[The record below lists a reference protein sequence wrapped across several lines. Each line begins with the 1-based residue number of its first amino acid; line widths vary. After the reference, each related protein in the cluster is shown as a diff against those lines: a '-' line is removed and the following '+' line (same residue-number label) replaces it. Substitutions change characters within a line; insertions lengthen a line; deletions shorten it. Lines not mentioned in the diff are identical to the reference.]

1 MRDFVITADSNCDL
15 PEEYIKE
22 NHIGIIPHY
31 YDIDGVTY
39 GDEKN
44 LTAKEF
50 YDLMRAGKMPTTMA
64 SNPAVIRDTFQ
75 SYADQGVD
83 VLHFSFSSALS
94 GGHSN
99 VVCGAEE
106 ICEENPGM
114 KIRVVDTLN
123 VSLGEG
129 MVIMKAV
136 RMKREGK
143 SLDEIADWVEE
154 HRNEFCVFFVVDDLF
169 HLHRGGRLSKTSA
182 IVGSVLNV
190 KPILIVN
197 EEGKLVNSGTVRGR
211 KKALN
216 TIVDRA
222 AESMGQEYLSDD
234 WDLCVVHADA
244 PEDAQMVADALK
256 EKTGKQALIN
266 VVSPSIG
273 AHTGPDVI
281 GILCMGKKR
290 G

>member
-1 MRDFVITADSNCDL
+1 MITADSNCDL
-15 PEEYIKE
+15 LPEYIRE
-22 NHIGIIPHY
+22 NGIGIIPHY

-44 LTAKEF
+44 LTPKEF
-50 YDLMRAGKMPTTMA
+50 YDMMRGGKMPTTMA
-64 SNPAVIRDTFQ
+64 SNPAVIRNTFQ
-75 SYADQGVD
+75 KYADQGLD

-99 VVCGAEE
+99 VVCGAQE

-129 MVIMKAV
+129 MVIMKAI
-136 RMKREGK
+136 RMKRDGK

-154 HRNEFCVFFVVDDLF
+154 NRLRFCVYFVVDDLF
-169 HLHRGGRLSKTSA
+169 HLHRGGRLSKTTA
-182 IVGSVLNV
+182 IVGSVLNI
-190 KPILIVN
+190 KPILIVDD
-197 EEGKLVNSGTVRGR
+197 EGKLVNNGTVRGR

-216 TIVDRA
+216 TIVERA
-222 AESMGQEYLSDD
+222 VKSMGEEYLSDD
-234 WDLCVVHADA
+234 WDLCVVHGDA
-244 PEDAQMVADALK
+244 PEDAQTVAAALK
-256 EKTGKQALIN
+256 EKTGKN
-266 VVSPSIG
+266 VIVNTVSPSIG
-273 AHTGPDVI
+273 AHSGPAAL
-281 GILCMGKKR
+281 GILCMGEKR